1 MDFQEMGCGV
11 MDRIEIFQD
20 RDRLRAVV
28 IAVMDFR
35 IPYIAGNFLTTEIL
49 LSFLEGLC
57 SME

>member
-1 MDFQEMGCGV
+1 MGCGV